1 MKLIETPIADLYVIQ
16 PDVYKDD
23 RGLFFESFSTPKFK
37 QLGIDCE
44 FVQANQSNSQIGVLR
59 GLHFQKPPFAQ
70 AKLVRVSNGSVLDI
84 AVDIRTNSAT
94 FGKWFSCVLSQEN
107 NLMMF
112 IPEGFAHGFIT
123 LEENTVF
130 LYKCSKVYNKESES
144 GIIWNDPELNINWG
158 VSNPVLSEKDVLFTT
173 LEQSQHYF

>member
-1 MKLIETPIADLYVIQ
+1 MKIIH
-16 PDVYKDD
+16 
-23 RGLFFESFSTPKFK
+23 
-37 QLGIDCE
+37 
-44 FVQANQSNSQIGVLR
+44 NSNRVGSGGGGRIGVADPLGAVFQQGQQQARVDRVTFGHQGHNLR
-59 GLHFQKPPFAQ
+59 AAEGFSVDILAEKGQIAAF
-70 AKLVRVSNGSVLDI
+70 VLDI